1 MTLQGSGAISLA
13 DIATEFSDTQ
23 PNSMSEFYKGGSL
36 VPSTETITAVQSGG
50 NLTPVGS
57 GSGGPAGGVGS
68 STSIA
73 FAAGAVVSET
83 INWSFNR
90 TYLYTD
96 GAGRNVFNTT
106 LIFGDN
112 TINAVNHFG
121 NVNNPSN
128 PAEAVYWSFSWYVAS
143 GSGIALSGTRIFND
157 DFSQWSTRGDSLP
170 SRITASTVLFNMSQL
185 ATSSSDSGTVSVS
198 GTAGGSGC
206 TIGMI
211 LWYNINDTG
220 WIAWSPTDIGDISS
234 TASINAN
241 VPTSGVISFDDFYGA
256 KDA

>member
-90 TYLYTD
+90 TANGSNFD
-96 GAGRNVFNTT
+96 TT
-106 LIFGDN
+106 LILGDN
-112 TINAVNHFG
+112 TITATNHAVS
-121 NVNNPSN
+121 VTPDN
-128 PAEAVYWSFSWYVAS
+128 PAKGRYWSFSWYVAS

-170 SRITASTVLFNMSQL
+170 IRITDSTALFNMPASVG
-185 ATSSSDSGTVSVS
+185 SDSGTISVS

-211 LWYNINDTG
+211 LWYNINDSG
-220 WIAWSPTDIGDISS
+220 WMGWSPTDIGDISS